1 MAKVFITQE
10 DPNKN
15 LQPATRFGELV
26 TLLPYKQII
35 TNSKSYIDTVR
46 KRLVDFDFNGDT
58 DFVLLIGDPVA
69 IAIVSAVISESWESF
84 KILKWD
90 KQRSEYIPLT
100 IELV

>member
-1 MAKVFITQE
+1 MAKVFVVQE

-35 TNSKSYIDTVR
+35 TNSKEYIEAVR
-46 KRLVDFDFNGDT
+46 KRLSDFYFDGDT

-84 KILKWD
+84 KVLKWD
-90 KQRSEYIPLT
+90 KQRIEYIPITLELT
-100 IELV
+100 